1 MSKTNKRQPFQAQPL
16 VKPAMSLP
24 VTAETSEPV
33 TYKLLEG
40 EELLA
45 ALDNPL
51 TTEET
56 KYETTEA
63 ASGSDD
69 TLAVEQ
75 ADSGSSETEEE
86 PQFDYAG
93 FRLSHGIPDTWT
105 DEHVDTWIATGGN
118 VVAHTERGSIVVDV
132 TRKERDIVTWG
143 VDEILDAFEG
153 KLDGI
158 DEGQF
163 GALAKAYRQLVS
175 VDAAWS
181 VRDLIDFLVQGLEPS
196 KTTNG
201 AWKQDVTRAR
211 RPAQD
216 WTTQELVAWAL
227 GEIRAVGEATDQKVA
242 IEMNKRLDLCSQ
254 SNKPEDIIRTYR
266 RMQSNSVKVV
276 GVQPTAATP
285 PATLPEVE
293 PQTETPIPQGLTAMN
308 AAYLKTQTERY
319 LAACK
324 PGTPIS
330 IEIGTKEQRE
340 LDNLFRYILKLED
353 PQGFGSAMIYFR
365 NFYKANRD
373 GLFDP
378 QYAFRFTGTLRA
390 EGDIQETHVN
400 LLNIFHVFTDDDKAA
415 RKQIDLP
422 FLLRKFPS
430 VKQAWLLEFFQR
442 YC

>member
-1 MSKTNKRQPFQAQPL
+1 MSKSNKRQPFQAQPL
-16 VKPAMSLP
+16 TKPAMALP
-24 VTAETSEPV
+24 VTEQIDTPVEEVSPELTSE
-33 TYKLLEG
+33 ES
-40 EELLA
+40 
-45 ALDNPL
+45 
-51 TTEET
+51 

-63 ASGSDD
+63 GSDD
-69 TLAVEQ
+69 VVAVESP
-75 ADSGSSETEEE
+75 ANSGTEELGE
-86 PQFDYAG
+86 PTFDYVG
-93 FRLSHGIPDTWT
+93 FRSSHGIPDTWT
-105 DEHVDTWIATGGN
+105 DEHIDQWIATGGN
-118 VVAHTERGSIVVDV
+118 VVEHTVRGSCVIDP
-132 TRKERDIVTWG
+132 TRKEREIGTWG

-153 KLDGI
+153 KLDGV

-163 GALAKAYRQLVS
+163 GTLAKAYRQLAP

-181 VRDLIDFLVQGLEPS
+181 VRDLIDFLTQGLEPA

-201 AWKQDVTRAR
+201 AWRTDVTRAR

-227 GEIRAVGEATDQKVA
+227 GEIRTGGETTDQKVA

-266 RMQSNSVKVV
+266 KMQSSAVKVV
-276 GVQPTAATP
+276 GVQPTAPTP
-285 PATLPEVE
+285 E
-293 PQTETPIPQGLTAMN
+293 PTIEEPVVQTEIVIPQGLTAMN
-308 AAYLKTQTERY
+308 VGYLKTQTERY
-319 LAACK
+319 SKACK

-330 IEIGTKEQRE
+330 PEIGAKEQRE

-353 PQGFGSAMIYFR
+353 PQGFGSAMIYLR
-365 NFYKANRD
+365 DFYKANRD

-378 QYAFRFTGTLRA
+378 QYAFRFTGTLRT

-400 LLNIFHVFTDDDKAA
+400 LLNIFHVFTDENKAA
-415 RKQIDLP
+415 RKQIDLS